1 MLKQQCLKRFKD
13 KQTRQVPPPGF
24 YSQHPRSQQ
33 AELTH
38 AGGKI
43 PGGGTAQHGAAGFRG
58 GKSED
63 VVRAGGASSKW
74 QLPIPQAGDS
84 LKDMPVSR
92 ACLASVKRK
101 LKRNHSR
108 TRERCAVM
116 ANLSRAKVLRAT
128 GSRQRYAVL
137 KLIMKKI
144 LETIEYRSAR

>member
-1 MLKQQCLKRFKD
+1 MVCTLYLLIKLVREMMSGKDWILRFDNTSVLKQQCLKRFKD

-84 LKDMPVSR
+84 LKDMPVGGG
-92 ACLASVKRK
+92 
-101 LKRNHSR
+101 
-108 TRERCAVM
+108 
-116 ANLSRAKVLRAT
+116 
-128 GSRQRYAVL
+128 GSHV
-137 KLIMKKI
+137 
-144 LETIEYRSAR
+144 